1 MIHVGEY
8 KFRGNT
14 DALPAISVVTPG
26 ADLPA
31 TRKVS
36 GLEVVIQDAGEVKST
51 QYYNSSVQVTTWPVF
66 LILWTPATGTQM
78 QGATNR
84 IMQLFPGSE
93 AIQVVATSDG
103 IGAMVQNKVM
113 IKSNMPILDR

>member
-1 MIHVGEY
+1 MSYVGEY

-14 DALPAISVVTPG
+14 DPVPSISVVTPG

-66 LILWTPATGTQM
+66 LILWDPATGTQL

-93 AIQVVATSDG
+93 AIQVVATADG
-103 IGAMVQNKVM
+103 IGAMVQNKCM

>member
-1 MIHVGEY
+1 MSFVGQY
-8 KFRGNT
+8 SFRENS
-14 DALPAISVVTPG
+14 DALSAIAVVTPG

-31 TRKVS
+31 TRRVS

-51 QYYNSSVQVTTWPVF
+51 FYYNSSVQVTTWPVF
-66 LILWTPATGTQM
+66 LILWEPGTGNEL

-84 IMQLFPGSE
+84 ILKLFPGAE
-93 AIQVVATSDG
+93 ALQVVATADG

-113 IKSNMPILDR
+113 IKSNMPILAA